1 MKTLR
6 KGSNGS
12 EVRVLQG
19 LLGVDIDGAFGA
31 ITEAAVKSRQ
41 NIWSLA
47 VDGICGAKTWER
59 LAMAAQ
65 HLRRGDRG
73 DKVRALQTLLG
84 INADGIFGAGTEAA
98 VKAYQKKAG
107 IAADGIVDDATW
119 AMLLGSKGVPVAN
132 DATDTDGVSNN
143 VAFDKPPDYK
153 QFSSPWAKI
162 MYSITGDKKQT
173 IKSSGCGPTAACGPV
188 ERFIGKKTTPDMLC
202 ELALKWKCRTAN
214 SGTATSFF
222 RKLAEHYGLTCE
234 TTTDENKVAEALR
247 SGAYVI
253 ARMGKGYWT
262 KGGHYI
268 TLWKCDDTYFYANDP
283 GSSTRKKATIWSTMI
298 SSPYSISQK

>member
-6 KGSNGS
+6 KGSSGA

-47 VDGICGAKTWER
+47 VDGVCGAKTWER
-59 LAMAAQ
+59 LAMAAK

-73 DKVRALQTLLG
+73 KDVAALQMLLG
-84 INADGIFGAGTEAA
+84 INADGVFGAGTEAA

-107 IAADGIVDDATW
+107 IAADGTVDDATW
-119 AMLLGSKGVPVAN
+119 ATLLGA
-132 DATDTDGVSNN
+132 DTDGAGNN
-143 VAFDKPPDYK
+143 VPFDQPPDYK
-153 QFSSPWAKI
+153 QFSGPWAKI

-188 ERFIGKKTTPDMLC
+188 ERFTGKKTTPDMLC

-214 SGTATSFF
+214 SGTTTSFF
-222 RKLAEHYGLTCE
+222 RKLAEHCGLTCE

-247 SGAYVI
+247 SGAYVV

-268 TLWKCDDTYFYANDP
+268 TLWKCDEKYFYANDP
-283 GSSTRKKATIWSTMI
+283 GSSTRKKATI
-298 SSPYSISQK
+298 SSFRKERKDYHILRRKKAA

>member
-6 KGSNGS
+6 KGSNGA

-19 LLGVDIDGAFGA
+19 LLGVDIDGKFGA

-47 VDGICGAKTWER
+47 VDGICGKKTWER
-59 LAMAAQ
+59 LAMAAK
-65 HLRRGDRG
+65 HLRRGDQG
-73 DKVRALQTLLG
+73 KDVRALQTLLG
-84 INADGIFGAGTEAA
+84 IKSDGVFGAGTEA
-98 VKAYQKKAG
+98 VLKMFQKG
-107 IAADGIVDDATW
+107 VGLTADGIVDDATW
-119 AMLLGSKGVPVAN
+119 AALLGGKGLPP
-132 DATDTDGVSNN
+132 DTDGVSNN
-143 VAFDKPPDYK
+143 GTFDQPPDYK
-153 QFSSPWAKI
+153 QFSSPWAGK
-162 MYSITGDKKQT
+162 MYSATGDKKQT

-214 SGTATSFF
+214 SGTTTSFF
-222 RKLAEHYGLTCE
+222 RKLADHYGLTCE
-234 TTTDENKVAEALR
+234 TTTDESKVAEALR
-247 SGAYVI
+247 SGAYVV

-268 TLWKCDDTYFYANDP
+268 TLWKCDEKYFYANDP
-283 GSSTRKKATIWSTMI
+283 GSSTRKKATI
-298 SSPYSISQK
+298 SSFRKEKKDYHILRRKKAA